1 MTVTRRI
8 EESVLHMMTVTH
20 GEAHIGAYYA
30 SCEPMKRKLNKGCTY
45 QDKWTITFCPLG
57 LSVASETM

>member
-1 MTVTRRI
+1 MSDGHEADRRVSVT
-8 EESVLHMMTVTH
+8 MMTVTC

-45 QDKWTITFCPLG
+45 QDKWTIT
-57 LSVASETM
+57 TQY